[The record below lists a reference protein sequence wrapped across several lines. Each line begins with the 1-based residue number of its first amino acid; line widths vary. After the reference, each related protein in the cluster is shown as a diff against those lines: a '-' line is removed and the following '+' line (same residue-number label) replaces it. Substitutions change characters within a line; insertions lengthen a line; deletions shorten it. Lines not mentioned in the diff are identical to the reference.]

1 MSRETSSREATTIAA
16 LLSGFPT
23 SSAIDPGAQF
33 HAYRMAVDGL
43 PIEAIENA
51 ARAYLQG
58 KVKRDD
64 NRFAPSCAEFA
75 ERCRDEANMM
85 AAQRRPRIE
94 PPPAKPEAPKV
105 SKEKMDLLRLAMKGS
120 EGAKSKLRKMGY
132 SI

>member
-1 MSRETSSREATTIAA
+1 
-16 LLSGFPT
+16 
-23 SSAIDPGAQF
+23 
-33 HAYRMAVDGL
+33 MAVDGL

-94 PPPAKPEAPKV
+94 PPPPKPEAPKV